1 MNLETLIAFYIDF
14 SGWVSMNRRIKSGWI
29 LGTIIYAITIIIN
42 SIISF
47 LSMKIGL
54 PPFFGIAG
62 AMAIA
67 IMAGYFP
74 AVWVVIFT
82 HLITGIFIKEF
93 LYYSL
98 INILIVIITVYYS
111 QKGYFKKKTKIV
123 RYVLETALICAVLSG
138 MIVVEAGDVSTN
150 EAVKGIS
157 FNLSA
162 LSPVATTVVS
172 VFLIFIIVIPAQTI
186 CLFIALGIVKIIPE
200 DIKRTLHEFGWLQ
213 KPIDDKEVEQLSRTR
228 TRVITTSTV
237 FVIALIS
244 TCITV
249 LLLVAAIG
257 SRLFI
262 EHTQKEHEKLAKGVS
277 EMAAKIID
285 GDRIDEYIES
295 GGYGA
300 EYAFI
305 YEALENIRSISD
317 DIEYLYVYKIMPDGC
332 HVIFDLD
339 SEDVIAADPGEIV
352 PFDPTFEQFVPTLL
366 EGGEIDIFVSDDYY
380 GWLLTSYSPVY
391 NSKGETVCYAGADIS
406 MRYLSN
412 YTRQFFVRLLILCSG
427 MIIVIII
434 TGLWVAKYRI
444 IYPVNSMVDRARL
457 FKYDS
462 EDARKGNVELLEDL
476 EIHTGDEIERLYSS
490 FLQVTKD
497 SMNSFSKM
505 QQKSD
510 YIEKVQANLIVILAD
525 MVENRDES
533 TGDHIKKTSMYTLII
548 MKNMKKLGMHKGILT
563 DTYIEDVYKSAPLH
577 DIGKIRITD
586 KILNKPGKLTPEE
599 FNIMKL
605 HATYGGDIIGKL
617 IESLTQAS
625 YLEVAR
631 DIALYHHEKWDGS
644 GYPYGL
650 KGEEIPLSARI
661 MAVADVFDALVSDRV
676 YKKAF
681 SFEKAMS
688 IIKEESGTHFD
699 PDIVKAFMLDPDDV
713 RATSDLLK
721 NQKVVIEKL

>member
-1 MNLETLIAFYIDF
+1 
-14 SGWVSMNRRIKSGWI
+14 MNRRIKSGWI
-29 LGTIIYAITIIIN
+29 LGTIIYAIAVFIN
-42 SIISF
+42 CILSF
-47 LSMKIGL
+47 VSMKAGL
-54 PPFFGIAG
+54 PPLFGLAT

-74 AVWVVIFT
+74 AVWVVFFT
-82 HLITGIFIKEF
+82 HLITGFFIKEF
-93 LYYSL
+93 FYYSL
-98 INILIVIITVYYS
+98 INILIVIITAYYS
-111 QKGYFKKKTKIV
+111 QKGYFKKKTRIV

-138 MIVVEAGDVSTN
+138 VIVAEAGDVSTN
-150 EAVKGIS
+150 EAVKNMS
-157 FNLSA
+157 FDLSA
-162 LSPVATTVVS
+162 LSPVTAIVAS
-172 VFLIFIIVIPAQTI
+172 VFLIFVIVIPSQII
-186 CLFIALGIVKIIPE
+186 CLFIAFWIVKLIPE

-285 GDRIDEYIES
+285 GDRIDEYIGS

-366 EGGEIDIFVSDDYY
+366 EGGEIDIFESDDYY
-380 GWLLTSYSPVY
+380 GWLLTSYTPVH

-406 MRYLSN
+406 MNYLSN

-434 TGLWVAKYRI
+434 TGLWIARYRI

-490 FLQVTKD
+490 FLQITKD

-505 QQKSD
+505 QRKTD

-548 MKNMKKLGMHKGILT
+548 MKNMKKLGMHKGILI
-563 DTYIEDVYKSAPLH
+563 DTYIENVYKSAPLH

-586 KILNKPGKLTPEE
+586 EILNKPGKLTPEE
-599 FNIMKL
+599 FDIMKL
-605 HATYGGDIIGKL
+605 HAPYGGDIIGKL
-617 IESLTQAS
+617 LESLTQAS

-681 SFEKAMS
+681 PFEKAMS